1 MKILQK
7 FRSVRSILTLWYSLI
22 LIVAFTI
29 FGFSVYLYLKHLEE
43 KELEKDLL
51 EEVDWI
57 SQIIDV
63 ERSWFNQAA
72 SLDTISQ
79 DVENRI
85 LDHFIVNPR
94 NYIVFLSSQK
104 GNILYES
111 EIGDTII
118 PFLPD
123 LPVGKIILKSLPGSN
138 NTTLR
143 LATLRTDPFIIQVAY
158 TEEAT
163 EIVLQHLLSIFA
175 VIAPVVLIVAFIGG
189 WLMAGVALRP
199 ITDITQR
206 ANRITAENLDERIPP
221 RDVPDEI
228 GTLITTMNK
237 MIERLHA
244 SFNQMREFS
253 ISVAHELKTPLTI
266 MKGEAELALRNP
278 LSPDEAQQLIG
289 SYIEEIVRMSHI
301 VDDLLT
307 LAKVGAGQISI
318 QQEPVEISQLLKE
331 LHEDAIILSTS
342 KNLIVKLVADQSFV
356 VLGDEIRLRQL
367 FRILITNAIHY
378 TDVGEIR
385 IACRMKDGKVFVD
398 ITDTGIGIDPDDLGR
413 IFQQFYRS
421 DEARQRSKSGSG
433 LGLTIAKWI
442 AEAHHGSITVQST
455 LGKGSCF
462 TVELPLLR

>member
-1 MKILQK
+1 
-7 FRSVRSILTLWYSLI
+7 
-22 LIVAFTI
+22 
-29 FGFSVYLYLKHLEE
+29 
-43 KELEKDLL
+43 
-51 EEVDWI
+51 
-57 SQIIDV
+57 
-63 ERSWFNQAA
+63 
-72 SLDTISQ
+72 
-79 DVENRI
+79 
-85 LDHFIVNPR
+85 
-94 NYIVFLSSQK
+94 
-104 GNILYES
+104 
-111 EIGDTII
+111 
-118 PFLPD
+118 
-123 LPVGKIILKSLPGSN
+123 
-138 NTTLR
+138 
-143 LATLRTDPFIIQVAY
+143 
-158 TEEAT
+158 
-163 EIVLQHLLSIFA
+163 
-175 VIAPVVLIVAFIGG
+175 
-189 WLMAGVALRP
+189 
-199 ITDITQR
+199 
-206 ANRITAENLDERIPP
+206 
-221 RDVPDEI
+221 
-228 GTLITTMNK
+228 
-237 MIERLHA
+237 
-244 SFNQMREFS
+244 
-253 ISVAHELKTPLTI
+253 
-266 MKGEAELALRNP
+266 
-278 LSPDEAQQLIG
+278 
-289 SYIEEIVRMSHI
+289 MSHI